1 MISELSN
8 EYRVIAYLVYEAML
22 IIDAP
27 RPVAR

>member
-1 MISELSN
+1 MVSELGD
-8 EYRVIAYLVYEAML
+8 EHRVIAYLVNEAML